1 MNGNGLTSVSP
12 FRFTC
17 GGVSFVTRFE
27 SMTRTIH
34 GRNQAWRY
42 ASLTTS
48 KLWLN
53 VGPAPDRPSVR
64 TRSPTCASWQRRSG
78 LIASAQ
84 KVEHYEIA
92 AYGCLRTYA
101 QLLGYD
107 EAVRLLEQILADEEA
122 ADKKLT
128 ELARG
133 ASTRQRLRRARQAM
147 RSPTLTTNR
156 GPI

>member
-1 MNGNGLTSVSP
+1 M
-12 FRFTC
+12 
-17 GGVSFVTRFE
+17 
-27 SMTRTIH
+27 
-34 GRNQAWRY
+34 
-42 ASLTTS
+42 
-48 KLWLN
+48 
-53 VGPAPDRPSVR
+53 
-64 TRSPTCASWQRRSG
+64 
-78 LIASAQ
+78 IASAQ